1 MYTVVLQRICSMAKG
16 LIACVPE
23 WVSMRTPPHPPS
35 LPPMEH
41 FQSFYRKYRHRIH
54 IYPVSASTCELDLDY
69 FFFDLETSVVNGMVD
84 RHSAPTYILST
95 FLQSWADLF
104 VRHVPKLARPDAIY
118 RTRIFHP
125 TDFEQYVSGRYDPS
139 TCEHLSYALVIY
151 HFLHHHAQAST
162 LILLPLDM
170 DDNNMST
177 YDLQSYVDMF
187 TTSTYD
193 LGLLPSHKSRMPVM
207 YKRSF
212 LEARFHDDVWC
223 SCAST
228 MHCVSMLQRVDDANV
243 CTYVSASLVDMN
255 LSMH

>member
-1 MYTVVLQRICSMAKG
+1 M
-16 LIACVPE
+16 
-23 WVSMRTPPHPPS
+23 
-35 LPPMEH
+35 
-41 FQSFYRKYRHRIH
+41 
-54 IYPVSASTCELDLDY
+54 YPVSASTCELDLDY

-118 RTRIFHP
+118 RTRIFQP
-125 TDFEQYVSGRYDPS
+125 LDFEWYDAS
-139 TCEHLSYALVIY
+139 SMDDQSMCEHLSYALVIY
-151 HFLHHHAQAST
+151 HFLHRHAQAST

-170 DDNNMST
+170 DENNMST

-193 LGLLPSHKSRMPVM
+193 LGFLPSQKSRMPVM

-212 LEARFHDDVWC
+212 LEARFHDDVWS

-228 MHCVSMLQRVDDANV
+228 IQCVSMLQCVDDANV
-243 CTYVSASLVDMN
+243 CTYVSASLVDTK